1 MRRCAPWGNRKKG
14 APSWTLGVGGLETV
28 TVQHGVPTCDTA
40 GPWRRPSPLLT
51 LPRPAPPLPS
61 PSISPSFL
69 LSALPYKPRC
79 SEGLHTAP
87 GRDPVGQARDPH
99 FPTRHAEAG
108 GRHVPRAR
116 DPLPRGDFRPA
127 TCGPPPVLW
136 RPELDLECQ
145 VHVSCFLAW
154 SGEGPRSQ
162 GFGDP
167 QAQQAKATSPF
178 ISKLALD
185 ILGPL
190 RDHGMGDP

>member
-1 MRRCAPWGNRKKG
+1 MGSRRSPCSMASPHVTPLGPGG
-14 APSWTLGVGGLETV
+14 APALCS
-28 TVQHGVPTCDTA
+28 
-40 GPWRRPSPLLT
+40 PSPALHPLS
-51 LPRPAPPLPS
+51 PAPPFPPLFCSPPS
-61 PSISPSFL
+61 L
-69 LSALPYKPRC
+69 
-79 SEGLHTAP
+79 TNP
-87 GRDPVGQARDPH
+87 GAARACTRHPVVTLWAQARDPH

-162 GFGDP
+162 GFGGP

>member
-1 MRRCAPWGNRKKG
+1 MGSRRSPCSMASPHVTPLGPGG
-14 APSWTLGVGGLETV
+14 APALCS
-28 TVQHGVPTCDTA
+28 
-40 GPWRRPSPLLT
+40 PSPALH
-51 LPRPAPPLPS
+51 PVSPAPPFP
-61 PSISPSFL
+61 PSFL

-136 RPELDLECQ
+136 RPELDPECQ

-162 GFGDP
+162 GFGGP